1 MLKGS
6 SKYPFPF
13 ALPVFILLFLLPAL
27 SLPAQRPSAIVSGK
41 VLDENEHTLAGVS
54 IIMLGHESGIIS
66 SDSGTF
72 RLRVPAGKAFALLFS
87 YTGYKTF
94 QQNFLL
100 NDREQEQ
107 VLIRMEKTNQALP
120 GVTIKDDRDRKEAG
134 LIRINP
140 KDAINIPS
148 PAGGIES
155 LIKVFVGSNNELT
168 SQYS

>member
-54 IIMLGHESGIIS
+54 IIMLGHGSGIIS

-72 RLRVPAGKAFALLFS
+72 RLRVPAGKAFAPS
-87 YTGYKTF
+87 CDVG
-94 QQNFLL
+94 
-100 NDREQEQ
+100 
-107 VLIRMEKTNQALP
+107 AA
-120 GVTIKDDRDRKEAG
+120 VTCQG
-134 LIRINP
+134 TP
-140 KDAINIPS
+140 KP
-148 PAGGIES
+148 
-155 LIKVFVGSNNELT
+155 
-168 SQYS
+168 